1 VNNLINDLRLEA
13 EMKIEEIKEQ
23 VAAIDWAALLRTVIL
38 AIVAFFKADWSTY
51 IETAARYIVKA
62 AVWVYVAGYFL
73 GAAVHKA
80 NEKLSQFAIWLL
92 VDQELQLAKQ

>member
-1 VNNLINDLRLEA
+1 MNDLINDFLLEA
-13 EMKIEEIKEQ
+13 ETKIEEIKEQ

-62 AVWVYVAGYFL
+62 AVWVYIAGYFL
-73 GAAVHKA
+73 GEGIHRV
-80 NEKLSQFAIWLL
+80 NDRLSQFAIWLL
-92 VDQELQLAKQ
+92 VGQELQLVKP

>member
-1 VNNLINDLRLEA
+1 MNNLINDLRLEA

-73 GAAVHKA
+73 GEGIHKV
-80 NEKLSQFAIWLL
+80 NDRLSQFAIWLL
-92 VDQELQLAKQ
+92 VDQKLQLAKQ